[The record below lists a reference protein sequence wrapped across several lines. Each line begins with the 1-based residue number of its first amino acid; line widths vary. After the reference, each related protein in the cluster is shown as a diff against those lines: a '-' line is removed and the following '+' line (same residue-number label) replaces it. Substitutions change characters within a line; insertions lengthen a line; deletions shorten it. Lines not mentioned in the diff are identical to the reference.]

1 MKKFYFA
8 FFISTLFY
16 FNATAQITIDDT
28 DFADANDTTRLSVA
42 VWNPFLDFGAT
53 GANYN
58 WDFSDL
64 QWQSQYIDSFL
75 NPIWTGPI
83 YAFTFSNTII
93 NPYRSNIAKKADNTL
108 TTFPI
113 LSSVFT
119 DGINFYYKT
128 QSLYRQRGIGMKV
141 SGFPTAVPMNH
152 SDTLYRFPMDYGNMD
167 SSWSDYDVSVP
178 NLGGYLHKQK
188 RVNEVDGWGTLT
200 TPYGTFDVLRMRTE
214 IRGSDSLFIDTL
226 NFGIKIDNDIIRE
239 YKWFGKSQDVPLL
252 QINTQAGILGQFP
265 EFEFVTKIVYRDSVR
280 YEPVG
285 IFNSAQ
291 NEIQFRVYPNPSS
304 GIFFVS
310 VPENLNSVSL
320 TLSDITGKLL
330 LSHSL
335 NNTFDRIDASELP
348 KGVYIITLQSNEGK
362 AQQKLIV
369 Q

>member
-1 MKKFYFA
+1 MKKLYSA
-8 FFISTLFY
+8 LFISFIFSLFS
-16 FNATAQITIDDT
+16 NAQITIDDT
-28 DFADANDTTRLSVA
+28 DFADANDTARLSVA

-53 GANYN
+53 GPNYN

-75 NPIWTGPI
+75 NPIFTGPI

-128 QSLYRQRGIGMKV
+128 QTLYRQRGIGMKV

-152 SDTLYRFPMDYGNMD
+152 SDTLYRFPMTYGNMD

-188 RVNEVDGWGTLT
+188 RINEVDGWGVLT
-200 TPYGTFDVLRMRTE
+200 TPFGTFDVLRVRTE

-226 NFGIKIDNDIIRE
+226 NFGFKVENDIVRE
-239 YKWFGKSQDVPLL
+239 YKWFGKSQNVPLL
-252 QINTQAGILGQFP
+252 QINTQAGIFGQFP
-265 EFEFVTKIVYRDSVR
+265 EFEFVTRVIYRDSVR

-285 IFNSAQ
+285 IFNAVD
-291 NEIQFRVYPNPSS
+291 NEIKFRVYPNPSS
-304 GIFFVS
+304 GMFYIS
-310 VPENLNSVSL
+310 VPENLQRPTL
-320 TLSDITGKLL
+320 TLTDLNGHILL
-330 LSHSL
+330 HREMNSAME
-335 NNTFDRIDASELP
+335 TIDAALYL
-348 KGVYIITLQSNEGK
+348 KGVYILTVQSSEGK
-362 AQQKLIV
+362 AQQKLV
-369 Q
+369 LQ